1 IFSKVYVSAESLNPR
16 LSQAESYYTDSDG
29 CYYGNLYLNSTPAT
43 KFYFDTDL
51 FEIKDFTNSCYHWQ
65 SEHVH
70 FQLQQA
76 GTQEADFYVKLGLL
90 GSSNKMAGFLSH
102 ALDATG
108 SWRNVKFTSVRTIV
122 LLLTSLVLSGMAKI
136 AQHLDGKA
144 YEQEADVL
152 AFEEISNGGEEVL
165 PSCLEE
171 LAGKEFVFQ
180 IRVTLYNFTLTH
192 RTFTVPTI
200 TEDLIVDNQ
209 PEVGLY

>member
-1 IFSKVYVSAESLNPR
+1 
-16 LSQAESYYTDSDG
+16 
-29 CYYGNLYLNSTPAT
+29 
-43 KFYFDTDL
+43 
-51 FEIKDFTNSCYHWQ
+51 
-65 SEHVH
+65 
-70 FQLQQA
+70 
-76 GTQEADFYVKLGLL
+76 
-90 GSSNKMAGFLSH
+90 MAGFLSH

-136 AQHLDGKA
+136 AQHLYLIKRWKSLRARGWCSCVWGGNFNCVIDIVNVTFNSSVTTNLL
-144 YEQEADVL
+144 Q
-152 AFEEISNGGEEVL
+152 ISNGGEEVL

-171 LAGKEFVFQ
+171 LAGKESVFQ